1 MARQTGGALLSTL
14 KISSDSRV
22 PYYRQL
28 EQSIRRLILN
38 GELAAGQRLPATRQL
53 SKDLEISRLT
63 VKNVYEQLRAEK
75 FLVSRPG
82 AGTYVAKISTSEL
95 LPRAPRQPHPQ
106 PGRKLL
112 SRRAKQIS
120 QTKAIIRLGGFA
132 PFRPGVPALD
142 VFPRKIWASTYSKVL
157 RQSDASSLGY
167 GESGGLTK
175 LKHAIAGH
183 VQDHRGVHI
192 DPQQIIV
199 TAGAQQAFSLI
210 AFTLLN
216 PGDAVW
222 LEDPGHIAGRDAM
235 KIFGAQVESVS
246 LDKEGFNLEYAKTR
260 HPTARLIFVTPSHQ
274 HPLGITMSLNR
285 RMEILDYA
293 RLHQTWVVEDDYD
306 SEFRYRGRVL
316 PAMQSLDSSGQV
328 LYVGSFS
335 KSLFPALR
343 LGYLISPPSLVDAF
357 AAGQTLLSQNISPI
371 LQETLARFVEDGS
384 YNSHIRKMRA
394 LYAERMNLLV
404 QNLNTSCRDLVT
416 FKKTDSGLHLIA
428 WLKNQKLD
436 DVEVARAIWSRGIDC
451 LPVSMYCDKRP
462 IDPGIMLGFACA
474 PENAIPGC
482 VLELSRAIGLA
493 QELFDP
499 AD

>member
-14 KISSDSRV
+14 KINSDSRV

-28 EQSIRRLILN
+28 EQAIRRSILN
-38 GELAAGQRLPATRQL
+38 GELTVGQRLPATRQL
-53 SKDLEISRLT
+53 AVDLEISRLT
-63 VKNVYEQLRAEK
+63 VKNVYEQLSAEK

-82 AGTYVAKISTSEL
+82 AGTYVAKISASEL
-95 LPRAPRQPHPQ
+95 LPVAPRRTHTHPGKQ
-106 PGRKLL
+106 LL

-120 QTKAIIRLGGFA
+120 QTKAIVRLGGFA
-132 PFRPGVPALD
+132 PFRPGVPGLD

-157 RQSDASSLGY
+157 RQSDAGALGY
-167 GESGGLTK
+167 GDSGGLTR
-175 LKHAIAGH
+175 LKHAITGH

-216 PGDAVW
+216 PGDTVW
-222 LEDPGHIAGRDAM
+222 SEDPGHIAGRDAM
-235 KIFGAQVESVS
+235 KIFGAQVESVG
-246 LDKEGFNLEYAKTR
+246 LDKEGFDLKAAKIR
-260 HPTARLIFVTPSHQ
+260 HPTARLMFVTPSHQ

-285 RMEILDYA
+285 RMEILEYA
-293 RLHQTWVVEDDYD
+293 RLHETWIVEDDYD
-306 SEFRYRGRVL
+306 SEFRYRGRAL

-335 KSLFPALR
+335 KTLFPALR

-357 AAGQTLLSQNISPI
+357 SAGQTLLSQNISPI
-371 LQETLARFVEDGS
+371 LQETLARFIEDGS

-404 QNLNTSCRDLVT
+404 QNLNLTCRGFIN

-428 WLKNQKLD
+428 WLKNKKLD
-436 DVEVARAIWSRGIDC
+436 DFEVAKAIWSRGIDC
-451 LPVSMYCDKRP
+451 LPISMYCDKGP

-474 PENAIPGC
+474 PENAIPEC
-482 VLELSRAIGLA
+482 VLDLSRAIRVA
-493 QELFDP
+493 QY
-499 AD
+499 